1 VFRPAPGPPIAAP
14 PAGERPSDEVV
25 AAMENS
31 VPFQPV
37 HAAVVLAGD
46 REPAGWW
53 GPGRAADWTDAID
66 AAHAAAA
73 ALGVTLTVDA
83 DAHAPWHPGRCAALR
98 ADGRLVGHAGEL
110 HPRVVEAFDLP
121 ARACA
126 MELRVDELLVAA
138 PPLANAPTMS
148 TYPPA
153 TFDLAV
159 VVAGEIPAAAVGAAL
174 RAGAGEYV
182 EQVRLFD
189 VYTGDQ
195 VPAGHRSLAFAFR
208 LRAPDRTLT
217 ADDVAAA
224 RSGAVASAERELG
237 ARLR

>member
-1 VFRPAPGPPIAAP
+1 
-14 PAGERPSDEVV
+14 
-25 AAMENS
+25 
-31 VPFQPV
+31 
-37 HAAVVLAGD
+37 VL
-46 REPAGWW
+46 
-53 GPGRAADWTDAID
+53 
-66 AAHAAAA
+66 H
-73 ALGVTLTVDA
+73 
-83 DAHAPWHPGRCAALR
+83 

-121 ARACA
+121 PRACA
-126 MELRVDELLVAA
+126 MELRIDELIVAA
-138 PPLANAPTMS
+138 PALATAPTMS

-159 VVAGEIPAAAVGAAL
+159 VVPNDVPAAAVAAGL
-174 RAGAGEYV
+174 RGGAGEFV

-217 ADDVAAA
+217 AADVAAA
-224 RSGAVASAERELG
+224 RSGAVAAVEQAFD
-237 ARLR
+237 ARLRGA